1 MESKI
6 ENLEPKKVFKYFADI
21 CKIPHGSGNIDGVVN
36 YLVDFAKSH
45 NLKYIVDD
53 AKNVIIYS
61 RKRDSVVPCRG
72 EACEPAENR
81 RGEHCEPVIL
91 QAHTDMVCV
100 NDSNSSKDLSKDP
113 LDIYVDGNYLRA
125 KGTSL
130 GADDGIGVAIILSI
144 LDDADDKFP
153 PIEALFTSDE
163 ENGMNG
169 ALAVDG
175 SLFKGKKLINLD
187 SETEG
192 ELTVSCAG
200 GTQYLS
206 EIPITRE
213 DLACCRGRHSVV
225 PCRGEAC
232 EPAEN
237 RRCEHCE
244 PDYKKYT
251 IKISGL
257 LGGHSG
263 MEIHQGR
270 ANAIIEV
277 ANVLKSMEEEN
288 IDFYLVSIDAG
299 KFDNVICPEAGC
311 HVLINSNDENKFKN
325 LISKLDADLK
335 YEYQL
340 TDKNITLKAQP
351 VGDDILSSLGRTKC
365 PPLHHIFENNSVGA
379 STTSPIDKNSTQKI
393 IDILI
398 TIPQG
403 LIEISQEFINI
414 PWTSLNLGV
423 IKTENDKIVL
433 SGLIRS
439 NNDFKR
445 LKLVRKF
452 ETIIKNA
459 GGKFF
464 DKGHYPA
471 WEYNKN
477 SKLKED
483 ILKAYK
489 NAYGRDM
496 EVVATHGGLESG
508 LFIEKIKG
516 LEVVSIGPT
525 MEGVHSVDEKLH
537 IDSVGTL
544 YSFLIEFLKS

>member
-21 CKIPHGSGNIDGVVN
+21 CKIPHGSGNLDGIVN
-36 YLVDFAKSH
+36 YLVEFAKSH
-45 NLKYIVDD
+45 SLKYIVDD
-53 AKNVIIYS
+53 AKNVVIYS
-61 RKRDSVVPCRG
+61 RG
-72 EACEPAENR
+72 EA
-81 RGEHCEPVIL
+81 CEPVIL

-100 NDSNSSKDLSKDP
+100 KDSNSTKDLSKDP
-113 LDIYVDGNYLRA
+113 LDIYVDGNYLKA

-169 ALAVDG
+169 ALAIDG

-213 DLACCRGRHSVV
+213 ESIC
-225 PCRGEAC
+225 CRGEA
-232 EPAEN
+232 
-237 RRCEHCE
+237 CE

-263 MEIHQGR
+263 MEIHKGR
-270 ANAIIEV
+270 ANAIIEL
-277 ANVLKSMEEEN
+277 ANVLKSMEDEN
-288 IDFYLVSIDAG
+288 IDFYLASIDAG

-311 HVLINSNDENKFKN
+311 YVIVNSNDENKFKN

-340 TDKNITLKAQP
+340 TDKNITLETKP
-351 VGDDILSSLGRTKC
+351 VGDNDLLS
-365 PPLHHIFENNSVGA
+365 PVGA
-379 STTSPIDKNSTQKI
+379 YTASPLDKNSTHKI
-393 IDILI
+393 IDLLI

-423 IKTENDKIVL
+423 IKTESDKIVL

-445 LKLVRKF
+445 IKLVRKF

-459 GGKFF
+459 SGKFF

-489 NAYGRDM
+489 NAYGKDM

-537 IDSVGTL
+537 IDTVGKL
-544 YSFLIEFLKS
+544 YSFLIEYLKIENKSL

>member
-6 ENLEPKKVFKYFADI
+6 EKLEPKKVFKYFADI
-21 CKIPHGSGNIDGVVN
+21 CKIPHGSGNLDGIVD
-36 YLVDFAKSH
+36 YLVNFAKER
-45 NLKYIVDD
+45 NLEYVTDD

-61 RKRDSVVPCRG
+61 SGRHF
-72 EACEPAENR
+72 EPVENR
-81 RGEHCEPVIL
+81 RGEAFEPVIL

-100 NDSNSSKDLSKDP
+100 KDSNSTKDLSKDP
-113 LDIYVDGNYLRA
+113 LDIYVDGNYLKA

-169 ALAVDG
+169 ALAIDG
-175 SLFKGKKLINLD
+175 NLFKGKKLINLD

-213 DLACCRGRHSVV
+213 ESICCRG
-225 PCRGEAC
+225 
-232 EPAEN
+232 
-237 RRCEHCE
+237 EHCE

-251 IKISGL
+251 LKISGL

-263 MEIHQGR
+263 MEIHKGR

-311 HVLINSNDENKFKN
+311 YVIVNSNDENKFKN
-325 LISKLDADLK
+325 LISKLDSNLK

-340 TDKNITLKAQP
+340 TDKNITL
-351 VGDDILSSLGRTKC
+351 GRTKC
-365 PPLHHIFENNSVGA
+365 PPLHHICENNSVGDDILSPSVGDDILSSRVGA
-379 STTSPIDKNSTQKI
+379 SFTSPLNKNSTHKI

-423 IKTENDKIVL
+423 IKTESDKIVL

-445 LKLVRKF
+445 IKLVRRF

-483 ILKAYK
+483 ILKVYK
-489 NAYGRDM
+489 NSYGRDM

-525 MEGVHSVDEKLH
+525 MEGVHSIDEKLQ
-537 IDSVGTL
+537 IDTVGKL
-544 YSFLIEFLKS
+544 YSFLIEYLKDCK

>member
-21 CKIPHGSGNIDGVVN
+21 CKIPHGSGNIDGIVN
-36 YLVDFAKSH
+36 YLVNFAKER
-45 NLKYIVDD
+45 NLEYVTDA
-53 AKNVIIYS
+53 AKNVVIYS
-61 RKRDSVVPCRG
+61 RGRHSEVPC
-72 EACEPAENR
+72 

-100 NDSNSSKDLSKDP
+100 KDSNSSKDLSKDP

-169 ALAVDG
+169 ALAIDG

-200 GTQYLS
+200 GTQYLG
-206 EIPITRE
+206 EIPITRV
-213 DLACCRGRHSVV
+213 DVGTK
-225 PCRGEAC
+225 
-232 EPAEN
+232 
-237 RRCEHCE
+237 HCE
-244 PDYKKYT
+244 PDYKNYA

-311 HVLINSNDENKFKN
+311 YVIVNSNDENKFKN

-340 TDKNITLKAQP
+340 TDKNITLEAQPVGDNVLSSP
-351 VGDDILSSLGRTKC
+351 VGDDILSSR
-365 PPLHHIFENNSVGA
+365 VGA
-379 STTSPIDKNSTQKI
+379 SIASPLTKESFNKFIDT
-393 IDILI
+393 LI
-398 TIPQG
+398 SIPQG

-489 NAYGRDM
+489 SAYGRDM

-525 MEGVHSVDEKLH
+525 MEGVHSIDEKLH
-537 IDSVGTL
+537 IDTVGKL
-544 YSFLIEFLKS
+544 YSFLIELLKS

>member
-1 MESKI
+1 MEIKI

-21 CKIPHGSGNIDGVVN
+21 CKIPHGSGSLDGIVD
-36 YLVDFAKSH
+36 YLVNFAKER
-45 NLKYIVDD
+45 NLEYVTDD

-61 RKRDSVVPCRG
+61 SGRHS
-72 EACEPAENR
+72 EPVENR

-100 NDSNSSKDLSKDP
+100 KDSNSTKDLSKDP
-113 LDIYVDGNYLRA
+113 LDIYVDGNYLKA

-169 ALAVDG
+169 ALAIDG

-213 DLACCRGRHSVV
+213 KSICCRD
-225 PCRGEAC
+225 
-232 EPAEN
+232 
-237 RRCEHCE
+237 EHCE

-263 MEIHQGR
+263 MEIHKGR
-270 ANAIIEV
+270 ANAIIEL
-277 ANVLKSMEEEN
+277 ANVLKSMEDEN
-288 IDFYLVSIDAG
+288 IDFYLASIDAG
-299 KFDNVICPEAGC
+299 KFDNVICPEAEC
-311 HVLINSNDENKFKN
+311 YMLINSHDEDKFKN
-325 LISKLDADLK
+325 LISKLDSNLK

-340 TDKNITLKAQP
+340 TDKNITLETKH
-351 VGDDILSSLGRTKC
+351 VGDDILSSPIGAKLASPLG
-365 PPLHHIFENNSVGA
+365 
-379 STTSPIDKNSTQKI
+379 KNSTHKL
-393 IDILI
+393 IDLLI

-423 IKTENDKIVL
+423 IKTESDKIVL

-445 LKLVRKF
+445 IKLVRRF

-489 NAYGRDM
+489 NSYGRDM

-525 MEGVHSVDEKLH
+525 MEGVHSVDEKLC
-537 IDSVGTL
+537 IDTVGKL
-544 YSFLIEFLKS
+544 YSFLIEYLKDCK

>member
-1 MESKI
+1 MSI
-6 ENLEPKKVFKYFADI
+6 ENLEPKKVFKYFSDI
-21 CKIPHGSGNIDGVVN
+21 CKIPHGSGNLEGIVN
-36 YLVDFAKSH
+36 YLVEFAKER
-45 NLKYIVDD
+45 NLEYVTDD

-61 RKRDSVVPCRG
+61 RGRHSVVPS
-72 EACEPAENR
+72 
-81 RGEHCEPVIL
+81 RGEHSEPVIL

-100 NDSNSSKDLSKDP
+100 KDSNSNKDLSKDP
-113 LDIYVDGNYLRA
+113 LDIYIDGNYLKA

-144 LDDADDKFP
+144 LDDANDKFP

-169 ALAVDG
+169 ALAIDG
-175 SLFKGKKLINLD
+175 KLFKGKKLINLD

-213 DLACCRGRHSVV
+213 DLACSRGRHSVV
-225 PCRGEAC
+225 PCKG
-232 EPAEN
+232 
-237 RRCEHCE
+237 EHCE
-244 PDYKKYT
+244 PDYKNYL

-263 MEIHQGR
+263 MEIHKGR
-270 ANAIIEV
+270 ANAIIEL
-277 ANVLKSMEEEN
+277 AYVLKSIEEN
-288 IDFYLVSIDAG
+288 KIDFYLVSIEAG
-299 KFDNVICPEAGC
+299 KFDNVICPEATC
-311 HVLINSNDENKFKN
+311 EVIVSANDENKFKN

-335 YEYQL
+335 LEYQL
-340 TDKNITLKAQP
+340 TDKNITLTAKA
-351 VGDDILSSLGRTKC
+351 VGDDILSSHIGADTIR
-365 PPLHHIFENNSVGA
+365 PLNKE
-379 STTSPIDKNSTQKI
+379 STSKL
-393 IDILI
+393 IDILV

-423 IKTENDKIVL
+423 IKTEEDKIVL

-439 NNDFKR
+439 NNDFR
-445 LKLVRKF
+445 RTKLVKKF
-452 ETIIKNA
+452 ETIIINA

-489 NAYGRDM
+489 DSFGKEM
-496 EVVATHGGLESG
+496 TVVATHGGLESG

-516 LEVVSIGPT
+516 LEVVSMGPT
-525 MEGVHSVDEKLH
+525 MEGVHSVDEKLQ
-537 IDSVGTL
+537 IDTVGKL
-544 YSFLIEFLKS
+544 YDFLIKFLINH

>member
-6 ENLEPKKVFKYFADI
+6 ENLEPKKVFKYFSDI
-21 CKIPHGSGNIDGVVN
+21 CKIPHGSGNLDGIVN
-36 YLVDFAKSH
+36 YLVEFAKSH
-45 NLKYIVDD
+45 SLKHIVDD
-53 AKNVIIYS
+53 AKNVVIFS
-61 RKRDSVVPCRG
+61 RG
-72 EACEPAENR
+72 EA
-81 RGEHCEPVIL
+81 CEPVIL

-100 NDSNSSKDLSKDP
+100 KDSNSNKELSKDP

-144 LDDADDKFP
+144 LDDADGKFP

-169 ALAVDG
+169 ALAING

-213 DLACCRGRHSVV
+213 ESIC
-225 PCRGEAC
+225 CRGEAC
-232 EPAEN
+232 EPN
-237 RRCEHCE
+237 
-244 PDYKKYT
+244 YKNYA

-263 MEIHQGR
+263 MEIHKGR
-270 ANAIIEV
+270 ANAIVEV

-299 KFDNVICPEAGC
+299 KFDNVICPEAESY
-311 HVLINSNDENKFKN
+311 VLINSHDEDKFKN

-340 TDKNITLKAQP
+340 TDKNITLETKL
-351 VGDDILSSLGRTKC
+351 VGDDILSS
-365 PPLHHIFENNSVGA
+365 PVGA
-379 STTSPIDKNSTQKI
+379 STASPLDKNSTHKL
-393 IDILI
+393 IDLLI

-423 IKTENDKIVL
+423 IKTESDKIVL

-445 LKLVRKF
+445 IKLVRRF

-471 WEYNKN
+471 WEYHKN

-489 NAYGRDM
+489 SAYGKDM

-525 MEGVHSVDEKLH
+525 MEGVHSVDEKLQ
-537 IDSVGTL
+537 IDTVGKL
-544 YSFLIEFLKS
+544 YSFLKEFLKS

>member
-1 MESKI
+1 MIWGSLDLESKI

-21 CKIPHGSGNIDGVVN
+21 CKIPHGSGNLDGIVN
-36 YLVDFAKSH
+36 YLVEFAKSH
-45 NLKYIVDD
+45 SLKYIVDD
-53 AKNVIIYS
+53 VKNVVIYS
-61 RKRDSVVPCRG
+61 RG
-72 EACEPAENR
+72 EACEPVENS
-81 RGEHCEPVIL
+81 RGEACEPVIL

-100 NDSNSSKDLSKDP
+100 KDSNSTKDLSKDP
-113 LDIYVDGNYLRA
+113 LDIYVDGNYLKA

-130 GADDGIGVAIILSI
+130 GSDDGIGVAIILSI

-169 ALAVDG
+169 ALAIDG

-213 DLACCRGRHSVV
+213 ESICCRG
-225 PCRGEAC
+225 
-232 EPAEN
+232 
-237 RRCEHCE
+237 EHCE

-251 IKISGL
+251 LKISGL

-263 MEIHQGR
+263 MEIHKGR

-299 KFDNVICPEAGC
+299 KFDNVICPEATSY
-311 HVLINSNDENKFKN
+311 VLINSQDEDRFIN
-325 LISKLDADLK
+325 LISKLDTDLK
-335 YEYQL
+335 CEYQL
-340 TDKNITLKAQP
+340 TDKNITLGRTKCP
-351 VGDDILSSLGRTKC
+351 LLHHIGENDSVGDDILSSQ
-365 PPLHHIFENNSVGA
+365 VGA
-379 STTSPIDKNSTQKI
+379 FLASPMDKNSAHKL
-393 IDILI
+393 IDLLI

-423 IKTENDKIVL
+423 IKTESDKIVL

-445 LKLVRKF
+445 IKLVRRF

-489 NAYGRDM
+489 NSYGRDM

-525 MEGVHSVDEKLH
+525 MEGVHSIDEKLQ
-537 IDSVGTL
+537 IDTVGKL
-544 YSFLIEFLKS
+544 YSFLIEYLKDCK

>member
-21 CKIPHGSGNIDGVVN
+21 CKIPHGSGNLDGIVD
-36 YLVDFAKSH
+36 YLVNFAKER
-45 NLKYIVDD
+45 NLEYVTDD

-61 RKRDSVVPCRG
+61 RGRHSEPVENRRG
-72 EACEPAENR
+72 EAHELVENR

-100 NDSNSSKDLSKDP
+100 KDSNSTKDLSKDP
-113 LDIYVDGNYLRA
+113 LDIYVDGNYLKA

-169 ALAVDG
+169 ALAIDG

-206 EIPITRE
+206 EIQITRE
-213 DLACCRGRHSVV
+213 KSIC
-225 PCRGEAC
+225 CRGEA
-232 EPAEN
+232 
-237 RRCEHCE
+237 CE

-263 MEIHQGR
+263 MEIHKGR
-270 ANAIIEV
+270 ANAIIEL
-277 ANVLKSMEEEN
+277 ANVLKSMEDEN
-288 IDFYLVSIDAG
+288 IDFYLASIDAG
-299 KFDNVICPEAGC
+299 KFDNVICPEAEC
-311 HVLINSNDENKFKN
+311 YVLINSHDEDKFKN

-340 TDKNITLKAQP
+340 TDKNITLETKP
-351 VGDDILSSLGRTKC
+351 VEDNVLSSPTGDDILSS
-365 PPLHHIFENNSVGA
+365 PVGA
-379 STTSPIDKNSTQKI
+379 STASPMDKNSTHKL
-393 IDILI
+393 IDLLI

-423 IKTENDKIVL
+423 IKTESDKIVL

-445 LKLVRKF
+445 IKLVRKF

-459 GGKFF
+459 SGKFF

-489 NAYGRDM
+489 NAYGKDM

-508 LFIEKIKG
+508 LFIEKIKE

-537 IDSVGTL
+537 IDTVGKL
-544 YSFLIEFLKS
+544 YSFLIEYLKIANKSL

>member
-6 ENLEPKKVFKYFADI
+6 ENLEPKKVFKYFDDI
-21 CKIPHGSGNIDGVVN
+21 SKIPHGSGNIDGIVN
-36 YLVDFAKSH
+36 YLVNFAKER
-45 NLKYIVDD
+45 NLEYVTDD

-61 RKRDSVVPCRG
+61 RGRHF
-72 EACEPAENR
+72 EPVENS

-100 NDSNSSKDLSKDP
+100 KDSNSTKDLSKDP
-113 LDIYVDGNYLRA
+113 LDIYVDGNYLKA

-144 LDDADDKFP
+144 LDDADENFP

-169 ALAVDG
+169 ALAIDG
-175 SLFKGKKLINLD
+175 NLFKGKRLINLD

-213 DLACCRGRHSVV
+213 ESICCS
-225 PCRGEAC
+225 GEA
-232 EPAEN
+232 
-237 RRCEHCE
+237 CE

-263 MEIHQGR
+263 MEIHKGR
-270 ANAIIEV
+270 ANAIIEL
-277 ANVLKSMEEEN
+277 ANVLKFMEDEN

-299 KFDNVICPEAGC
+299 KFDNVICPEAIC
-311 HVLINSNDENKFKN
+311 EVVVSANDENKFKN
-325 LISKLDADLK
+325 LISKLDGDLK
-335 YEYQL
+335 SEHQL
-340 TDKNITLKAQP
+340 TDKNITLTTKL
-351 VGDDILSSLGRTKC
+351 VGDDILR
-365 PPLHHIFENNSVGA
+365 PLNTVGA
-379 STTSPIDKNSTQKI
+379 DTIRPLSKESTSKL
-393 IDILI
+393 IDILV

-423 IKTENDKIVL
+423 IKTESDKIVL

-459 GGKFF
+459 GGEFL

-489 NAYGRDM
+489 SAYGRDM

-525 MEGVHSVDEKLH
+525 MEGVHSIDEKLH
-537 IDSVGTL
+537 IDTVGKL
-544 YSFLIEFLKS
+544 YSFLIEYLKDCK